1 MCDFELQDSWRGLP
15 HLCENEDTYWRK
27 NKLQRKDMWL
37 LKVFPLQHGLLKNA
51 TAVVHLEIWRIM
63 GADVCSVTCGGKSD
77 CVSLLQE
84 EETLEEK

>member
-1 MCDFELQDSWRGLP
+1 MILSCRTAGGGFLIFVKMRTPTGEKTN
-15 HLCENEDTYWRK
+15 CKEKT
-27 NKLQRKDMWL
+27 WL